1 MNRINICKNIIQSIR
16 DYITNPDNL
25 DAYREKNRFVRKRKL
40 SIFHVIMYLL
50 FTSKASMYQ
59 NLFRIRTEL
68 NKLEFPDVSK
78 QALSKARQSIHPD
91 LFLSLFN
98 ISVDLFYSQLPQ
110 RRTWNGYHLL
120 AVDGSKLELPNSK
133 SNFEFFGEM
142 FTYPNPERR
151 FTSGLASIIYDVLDD
166 YIVHASLNPYL
177 TSERTVAKEHI
188 ANLEALEIFTD
199 NSIVIFDRGYYS
211 EGMFRFFSERN
222 HLCLMRLKTNTKVAK
237 NCKGKGD
244 TMSILPG
251 NPKLGTEDVKIR
263 VVEVKL
269 PNGTEEYLA
278 TNIFDPG
285 ITPSMFRELYFYR
298 WPIEVK
304 YRELKTRLCLE
315 EFSGNSAVSI
325 MQEFY
330 INLLLSNLASL
341 IKNEADNNLQV
352 PAESANKHRYQS
364 NRSFIIG
371 CFKGL
376 LPKILCTI
384 LEMACIDEL
393 YTESL
398 RTKGKVVPDRSY
410 TRKKLKLVCRK
421 HYNNKKV
428 AY

>member
-16 DYITNPDNL
+16 DYITNPNNL

-50 FTSKASMYQ
+50 FTSKAAMYQ

-222 HLCLMRLKTNTKVAK
+222 HLCLMRLKSNIKIVK
-237 NCKGKGD
+237 NCKGD

-263 VVEVKL
+263 VIEVKL

-278 TNIFDPG
+278 TNIFDSG

-304 YRELKTRLCLE
+304 YRELKNRLCLE
-315 EFSGNSAVSI
+315 EFSGTTAVSI

-330 INLLLSNLASL
+330 INVLLSNLASL
-341 IKNEADNNLQV
+341 IKNEADNNLQI

-371 CFKGL
+371 CLKGL

-384 LEMACIDEL
+384 LEMACIDQL
-393 YTESL
+393 YTEAL
-398 RTKGKVVPDRSY
+398 RTKGKVVPDRSCPRQKY
-410 TRKKLKLVCRK
+410 KLKGRV
-421 HYNNKKV
+421 HHNNKKV

>member
-1 MNRINICKNIIQSIR
+1 MNRINICKNIIQSIH
-16 DYITNPDNL
+16 DYITNQDNL

-68 NKLEFPDVSK
+68 NKIEFPDVSK

-98 ISVDLFYSQLPQ
+98 ISVDLFYKQLPQ

-166 YIVHASLNPYL
+166 YIVHASLSPYL
-177 TSERTVAKEHI
+177 ASERTAAKEHI
-188 ANLEALEIFTD
+188 ATLEALDIFSD

-222 HLCLMRLKTNTKVAK
+222 HLCLMRLKSNVKIVK
-237 NCKGKGD
+237 NCKGD

-263 VVEVKL
+263 VIEVDL
-269 PNGTEEYLA
+269 PNGT
-278 TNIFDPG
+278 
-285 ITPSMFRELYFYR
+285 
-298 WPIEVK
+298 K
-304 YRELKTRLCLE
+304 
-315 EFSGNSAVSI
+315 
-325 MQEFY
+325 
-330 INLLLSNLASL
+330 
-341 IKNEADNNLQV
+341 
-352 PAESANKHRYQS
+352 
-364 NRSFIIG
+364 
-371 CFKGL
+371 
-376 LPKILCTI
+376 
-384 LEMACIDEL
+384 
-393 YTESL
+393 
-398 RTKGKVVPDRSY
+398 
-410 TRKKLKLVCRK
+410 
-421 HYNNKKV
+421 
-428 AY
+428 

>member
-1 MNRINICKNIIQSIR
+1 MERISSSGCRWIQTR
-16 DYITNPDNL
+16 
-25 DAYREKNRFVRKRKL
+25 
-40 SIFHVIMYLL
+40 
-50 FTSKASMYQ
+50 
-59 NLFRIRTEL
+59 
-68 NKLEFPDVSK
+68 
-78 QALSKARQSIHPD
+78 
-91 LFLSLFN
+91 
-98 ISVDLFYSQLPQ
+98 
-110 RRTWNGYHLL
+110 
-120 AVDGSKLELPNSK
+120 
-133 SNFEFFGEM
+133 
-142 FTYPNPERR
+142 
-151 FTSGLASIIYDVLDD
+151 
-166 YIVHASLNPYL
+166 ASLNPYL

-222 HLCLMRLKTNTKVAK
+222 HLCLMRLKSNVKIVK
-237 NCKGKGD
+237 NCKGD

-263 VVEVKL
+263 VIEVKL

-278 TNIFDPG
+278 TNIFDSS

-304 YRELKTRLCLE
+304 YRELKTCLCLE
-315 EFSGNSAVSI
+315 EFSGTSAISI

-341 IKNEADNNLQV
+341 IKNEDDNNLQV

-376 LPKILCTI
+376 LPKILCSI
-384 LEMACIDEL
+384 LKMACIDQL
-393 YTESL
+393 YTEAL

-410 TRKKLKLVCRK
+410 PRKKYNLECRV
-421 HYNNKKV
+421 HSNNKKV
-428 AY
+428 AF

>member
-1 MNRINICKNIIQSIR
+1 MNRINICKNIIQSIH
-16 DYITNPDNL
+16 DYITNQDNL

-68 NKLEFPDVSK
+68 NKIEFPDVSK

-98 ISVDLFYSQLPQ
+98 ISVDLIYKQLPQ
-110 RRTWNGYHLL
+110 RRTCNGYHQQ
-120 AVDGSKLELPNSK
+120 ADDGSKLELPNSK

-166 YIVHASLNPYL
+166 YIVHASLSPYL
-177 TSERTVAKEHI
+177 ASERTAAKEHI
-188 ANLEALEIFTD
+188 ATLEALDIFSD

-222 HLCLMRLKTNTKVAK
+222 HLCLMRLKSNVKIVK
-237 NCKGKGD
+237 NCKGD

-263 VVEVKL
+263 VIEVDL
-269 PNGTEEYLA
+269 PNGTKEYLA
-278 TNIFDPG
+278 TNIFDSG
-285 ITPSMFRELYFYR
+285 ITPSMFSELYFYR

-315 EFSGNSAVSI
+315 EFSGTSAISI

-352 PAESANKHRYQS
+352 PAENANKHHYQS

-384 LEMACIDEL
+384 LEMACIDQL

-410 TRKKLKLVCRK
+410 PRKKLKLVCRK
-421 HYNNKKV
+421 HSNNKKV
-428 AY
+428 AF

>member
-68 NKLEFPDVSK
+68 KKLEFPDVSK

-98 ISVDLFYSQLPQ
+98 ISVDSFYSQLPQ

-222 HLCLMRLKTNTKVAK
+222 HLCLMRLKSNVKIVK
-237 NCKGKGD
+237 NCKGD
-244 TMSILPG
+244 TMSTLPG
-251 NPKLGTEDVKIR
+251 NPKLGTDDIKIR
-263 VVEVKL
+263 VVKVDL
-269 PNGTEEYLA
+269 PNGTKEYLA
-278 TNIFDPG
+278 TTIFFLPG
-285 ITPSMFRELYFYR
+285 PGPSRRTCPSGNAGDHHSILSISIFTCRLFPSLSICR
-298 WPIEVK
+298 
-304 YRELKTRLCLE
+304 LKTGEAPARGSAHQK
-315 EFSGNSAVSI
+315 FDAPPTSG
-325 MQEFY
+325 
-330 INLLLSNLASL
+330 ASL
-341 IKNEADNNLQV
+341 PVYTKSLNSSV
-352 PAESANKHRYQS
+352 
-364 NRSFIIG
+364 
-371 CFKGL
+371 
-376 LPKILCTI
+376 
-384 LEMACIDEL
+384 L
-393 YTESL
+393 YTPFS
-398 RTKGKVVPDRSY
+398 SIF
-410 TRKKLKLVCRK
+410 LKLSFT
-421 HYNNKKV
+421 
-428 AY
+428 AATSS

>member
-59 NLFRIRTEL
+59 NLFKIRTEL
-68 NKLEFPDVSK
+68 KNLEFPDVSK

-98 ISVDLFYSQLPQ
+98 ISVDLFYKQQPQ

-120 AVDGSKLELPNSK
+120 AVDGSKIELPNSK

-142 FTYPNPERR
+142 STYPNLERR

-166 YIVHASLNPYL
+166 YIVHASLSPYL
-177 TSERTVAKEHI
+177 ASERTAAKEHI
-188 ANLEALEIFTD
+188 ANLEALDIFTD

-211 EGMFRFFSERN
+211 EGMFRFFSERT
-222 HLCLMRLKTNTKVAK
+222 HLCLMRLKNNAKIVK
-237 NCKGKGD
+237 NCKSD
-244 TMSILPG
+244 TVSTLPG
-251 NPKLGTEDVKIR
+251 NPKLGTDDIKIR
-263 VVEVKL
+263 VVEVDL
-269 PNGTEEYLA
+269 MNGTKEYLA

-315 EFSGNSAVSI
+315 EFSGATAVSI

-330 INLLLSNLASL
+330 INVLLSNLALL
-341 IKNEADNNLQV
+341 IKNEADNNLQI

-371 CFKGL
+371 CLKGL
-376 LPKILCTI
+376 LPKILCNI
-384 LEMACIDEL
+384 LKLTCIDRL
-393 YTESL
+393 YKETL
-398 RTKGKVVPDRSY
+398 RTKGKVLPGRSY
-410 TRKKLKLVCRK
+410 PRKKLKLICRT
-421 HYNNKKV
+421 HFNNKKV
-428 AY
+428 AF